1 MKNKLAELGRRVMAL
16 FHRRRFDVDLDEE
29 MRLHQELREQEQVER
44 GFSPEEAHYA
54 AQRRFGNN
62 LVLREESRE
71 MWGRNCLETFLQ
83 DVRYGLRQLR
93 RDAGFTAIAILTLAL
108 GIGANTAIFSFVDAV
123 LLERLP
129 YPHPEQIVM
138 VWEKPPGGDRN
149 GISTM
154 NFLDWRRQNTVFTA
168 MAARTGASLTLTGGD
183 RPLQLQGARVSSSFF
198 NIFGVKPMLGRTFA
212 PDEDRLG
219 KNHVVVLSH
228 RAWESRFGA
237 DPKIIGHTISLNNK
251 PYTVIG
257 VMPARTPFD
266 RSHNLVWIPLAFEP
280 KEMTRDYHWMI
291 CWARLRPGVTLQQA
305 REQMKSIAARI
316 AHDYPESNKGW
327 SATVDRF
334 QDIFVDQNLRQSLW
348 VLFAAVGAVLLIG
361 CVNLA
366 NLLLARG
373 ASREREVAVRSALG
387 ASQSRL
393 ARQFLTETALL
404 SGFGGVAGLLVG
416 YGLMKL
422 FKPWT
427 PLFNL
432 PVEADVQLNGHV
444 LLFAA
449 AVAIATGIVFGI
461 APAIRS
467 ARSDLVE
474 SLKEGGR
481 TATSGTGRKQVR
493 NGLVVAEVAL
503 AFVLVSGAGLLVRSF
518 YRLQE
523 VDPGFES
530 TNVISMWLPMTS
542 AQYPNG
548 PRIISYLDQVREKLD
563 GLPGVLTTATTSALP
578 LEGWSDG
585 MPFLIEGRPFVDMAN
600 RPSAGFKE
608 VSPSYLS
615 ALHMRL
621 LKGRWLAET
630 DIAASV
636 PVLVINEPMASRY
649 FKGEDP
655 IGKRILVQQIIPGQP
670 ALGPEIPW
678 QVVGVVAEEK
688 SDGLDVS
695 SPGMYVSY
703 KQSPTTGTALVIR
716 AAMQPGRLVKSIEAA
731 IWQLNE
737 HQAVDDIKTLDEIKS
752 DSLGANRL
760 RATLLGIFAALAL
773 LLAAIGIYGVI
784 SYSVAQRT
792 HEMGVRAA
800 LGASQWDQLRLVLS
814 GGMALTA
821 LGLGIGVLGALALTG
836 LLASLLFGVSPH
848 DPWTLTAAAVILAAV
863 AAAACYIPARRAT
876 RVDPMVTLRHE

>member
-1 MKNKLAELGRRVMAL
+1 MSRRKRMMKDLAQDIRDFVA
-16 FHRRRFDVDLDEE
+16 
-29 MRLHQELREQEQVER
+29 REAQDNIER
-44 GFSPEEAHYA
+44 GMPPGEARYA
-54 AQRRFGNN
+54 ALRKFGN
-62 LVLREESRE
+62 VTRVKEDTWEV
-71 MWGRNCLETFLQ
+71 WTFGWLEQLWR
-83 DVRYGLRQLR
+83 DLSYGLRQLR
-93 RDAGFTAIAILTLAL
+93 RSPGFTAVAVVTLAL

-138 VWEKPPGGDRN
+138 VWEKPPEGGRN

-154 NFLDWRRQNTVFTA
+154 NFLDWKRQNTVFTA
-168 MAARTGASLTLTGGD
+168 MAAETGGSVTLTGGD
-183 RPLQLQGARVSSSFF
+183 RPLQLQGSRVSAPFF
-198 NIFGVKPMLGRTFA
+198 NIWGVKPMLGRTFA
-212 PDEDRLG
+212 PDEDQLG
-219 KNHVVVLSH
+219 KNQVVVLSH

-237 DPKIIGHTISLNNK
+237 DPKIIGRIISLNNK

-266 RSHNLVWIPLAFEP
+266 RSQDLLWTPLAFEP

-291 CWARLRPGVTLQQA
+291 SWARLRPGVTLPQA

-327 SATVDRF
+327 SATVDRY
-334 QDIFVDQNLRQSLW
+334 QDTFVDEMLRRSLW
-348 VLFAAVGAVLLIG
+348 VLLAAVGAVLLIG

-373 ASREREVAVRSALG
+373 ASREREVALRSALG
-387 ASQSRL
+387 ASQRRL
-393 ARQFLTETALL
+393 VRQFLTESALL
-404 SGFGGVAGLLVG
+404 SGFGGVAGLMLG
-416 YGLMKL
+416 YGLIKV

-444 LLFAA
+444 LLFVA
-449 AVAIATGIVFGI
+449 AVAIVTGIGFGI

-481 TATSGTGRKQVR
+481 TASSGTGRKRLR

-503 AFVLVSGAGLLVRSF
+503 AFVLLSGAGLLVRSF
-518 YRLQE
+518 YQLQQ

-530 TNVISMWLPMTS
+530 TNVITMGMPMPS

-548 PRIISYLDQVREKLD
+548 PLIISYLDQLREKLD
-563 GLPGVLTTATTSALP
+563 AVPGVLSVATTSALP

-600 RPSAGFKE
+600 RPGAGFKQ

-615 ALHMRL
+615 ALRMRL

-630 DIAASV
+630 DTAATV
-636 PVLVINEPMASRY
+636 PVMAINKPMADRY
-649 FKGEDP
+649 FKGENP
-655 IGKRILVQQIIPGQP
+655 IGKRILIQQIIPGQP
-670 ALGPEIPW
+670 ALGPEIAW

-688 SDGLDVS
+688 SYGLDS
-695 SPGMYVSY
+695 SDPGMYVSY
-703 KQSPTTGTALVIR
+703 KQSPTTNTALVVR
-716 AAMQPGRLVKSIEAA
+716 AAMDPARLVKSIEAA
-731 IWQLNE
+731 IWQLNKN
-737 HQAVDDIKTLDEIKS
+737 QAFNDIKTLDEIKS
-752 DSLGANRL
+752 DSLGPNQL

-773 LLAAIGIYGVI
+773 LLAAIGVYGVI

-800 LGASQWDQLRLVLS
+800 LGASRWDQLRLVLK

-848 DPWTLTAAAVILAAV
+848 DPWTLAAAAVILVAV

-876 RVDPMVTLRHE
+876 KVDPMVALRYE